1 MSTITGFHHIALRA
15 ADYEGAC
22 SFYSDILGFKKK
34 ISWGEGDRRGV
45 MLDTGDGNYVEIF
58 AGGSPAP
65 QPDGAILHVAF
76 RTDDTAALL
85 ERVRAAGYEVTEE
98 TRVVDI
104 PSAEIGVVPVKIA
117 FFKGPTGEIIE
128 LFENQLT

>member
-15 ADYEGAC
+15 ADFEGAC
-22 SFYSDILGFKKK
+22 RFYTDVLGFKKK

-45 MLDTGDGNYVEIF
+45 MFDAGDGNYVEIF
-58 AGGSPAP
+58 AGGSGTP
-65 QPDGAILHVAF
+65 QADSAILHIAF
-76 RTDDTAALL
+76 RTDDTAGLL
-85 ERVRAAGYEVTEE
+85 ERVRAAGREVTEE

-104 PSAEIGVVPVKIA
+104 QSAEMGVVPVKIA

-128 LFENQLT
+128 LFENAVT

>member
-15 ADYEGAC
+15 ADFEGAC
-22 SFYSDILGFKKK
+22 RFYTDILGFKKK

-45 MLDTGDGNYVEIF
+45 MFDTGDGNYVEIF
-58 AGGSPAP
+58 AGGSTEPRAE
-65 QPDGAILHVAF
+65 GAILHFAL
-76 RTDDTAALL
+76 RTDDTAGLL
-85 ERVRAAGYEVTEE
+85 ERVRAGGYEVTEE

-104 PSAEIGVVPVKIA
+104 QSAEIGVVPVKIA

-128 LFENQLT
+128 LFENELT